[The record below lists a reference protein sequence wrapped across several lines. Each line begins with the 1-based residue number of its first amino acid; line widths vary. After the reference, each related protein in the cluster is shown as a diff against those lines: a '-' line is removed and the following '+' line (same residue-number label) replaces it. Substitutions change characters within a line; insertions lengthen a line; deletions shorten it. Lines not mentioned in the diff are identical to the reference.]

1 MKLRVC
7 FLWHMHQPYYKDPE
21 TGSYILPWVRLH
33 AIKDYAALPLIFRGY
48 PGVRHTVNLVPSL
61 LVQVRD
67 YVENGADDVFLS
79 VSRKNALDLTKE
91 ENEFL
96 LRNFFSAYAPTMI
109 LPQPRF
115 AELLRGHEAA
125 LRSLDRKNGGPGGYG
140 ASEYTDLATLFNLAW
155 FHPLF
160 RDGDR
165 ELSRLW
171 RKGSGFTER
180 EKNYVLDHQ
189 IIVMGRVIGEYRRLS
204 REDGGELSSSP
215 MYHPILPLL
224 IDNRSALDAL
234 PEAALPGLPFSWPSD
249 ARVQLDRGRGVFHE
263 LFGADPA
270 GLWPSEG
277 SISPAALEMA
287 AAAGFRWAA
296 TDEILLGRALG
307 KPVRRDPDGIPTEPD
322 WFYRPYAAVTRSG
335 SIPVFFRDHHLSDLI
350 GFEYSRW
357 DAHDAANN
365 FIHNIKRIYE
375 RLSSGKSSFSENEY
389 VIPVIL
395 DGENAWEYFHDSGM
409 TFLNVLL
416 NKLEQLRPN
425 IEFVTFSDSIDRI
438 NEIREL
444 PSIPTG
450 SWIDGTFRIWIGHP
464 EDHAAWEM
472 LSRARTLVESKI
484 KASLKEGKGES
495 ADLRNALDYLLVAEG
510 SDWCWWYG
518 DDHFTPHAPEF
529 DRLFR
534 NNIKAAYKAI
544 GVIPPDSLDIP
555 IIKSDKIV
563 QEKNVIPAPRS
574 YIQPRIDGMVSSYF
588 EWNSARQVVPAPA
601 FGTMHRAG
609 HVILSCFYYG
619 FSVDELFFRFDL
631 DNVAVENVQEVELE
645 VLFQAKSVKF
655 HSVFDPAGGG
665 FTWSFGKIV
674 ESDGVG
680 TAFFEESPTAPG
692 GNGNIR
698 AAFSKVLEFA
708 IPLKTLDCVQD
719 ERLEFFVTVQ
729 ISGSF
734 GERWPIYGT
743 FSAELPGTDF
753 AERMWHA

>member
-21 TGSYILPWVRLH
+21 TGSYLLPWVRLH
-33 AIKDYAALPLIFRGY
+33 AIKDYAALPVIFRGH

-61 LVQVRD
+61 LIQVRD
-67 YVENGADDVFLS
+67 YVENGADDLFLS

-109 LPQPRF
+109 LPQPRYADLF
-115 AELLRGHEAA
+115 RGHEAA
-125 LRSLDRKNGGPGGYG
+125 LRALGRNNGVPGGYG
-140 ASEYTDLATLFNLAW
+140 ASEYTDLATLFNLTW

-160 RDGDR
+160 RDEDP

-180 EKNYVLDHQ
+180 EKHYVLDHQ
-189 IIVMGRVIGEYRRLS
+189 IEVMGRVIDEYRKLS

-224 IDNRSALDAL
+224 LDNRSALDAL
-234 PEAALPGLPFSWPSD
+234 PGAALPGLPFSWPAD
-249 ARVQLDRGRGVFHE
+249 ARIQLERGRGVFHDH
-263 LFGADPA
+263 FGSDPA

-287 AAAGFRWAA
+287 CRTGFRWAA
-296 TDEILLGRALG
+296 TDEILLARAFG
-307 KPVRRDPDGIPTEPD
+307 KSVRRDPEGIPTEPD
-322 WFYRPYAAVTRSG
+322 WLYRPYAAVTKNG

-357 DAHDAANN
+357 DARDAANN
-365 FIHNIKRIYE
+365 FVFNIKRIYS
-375 RLSSGKSSFSENEY
+375 RLTSGKSGISENEY

-395 DGENAWEYFHDSGM
+395 DGENAWEYFHDSG
-409 TFLNVLL
+409 TEFLNTLL
-416 NKLEQLRPN
+416 SKLETLKPN
-425 IEFVTFSDSIDRI
+425 IEFITFSDALEEI

-450 SWIDGTFRIWIGHP
+450 SWIDGTFHIWIGHP

-472 LSRARTLVESKI
+472 LSRARTLLESK
-484 KASLKEGKGES
+484 SRMHTKEGEEVPANLQK
-495 ADLRNALDYLLVAEG
+495 ARDYLMVAEG
-510 SDWCWWYG
+510 SDWFWWYG
-518 DDHFTPHAPEF
+518 DDHYTPHGPQF

-534 NNIKAAYKAI
+534 NNIKAAYKAMD
-544 GVIPPDSLDIP
+544 VISPDSIDIP
-555 IIKSDKIV
+555 IIKTEKIV

-574 YIQPRIDGMVSSYF
+574 YIQPQIDGLVTSYF
-588 EWNSARQVVPAPA
+588 EWNSARKIVPSPG

-609 HVILSCFYYG
+609 HLILSCFYYG
-619 FSVDELFFRFDL
+619 FSVDEIFFRFDL
-631 DNVAVENVQEVELE
+631 DKVAVENVHKIELE
-645 VLFQAKSVKF
+645 ILFQEKSVKF
-655 HSVFDPAGGG
+655 NSILDPINGRL
-665 FTWSFGKIV
+665 TSSFVKMR
-674 ESDGVG
+674 ESEGEMLSLQD
-680 TAFFEESPTAPG
+680 TLKDS
-692 GNGNIR
+692 GNVR
-698 AAFSKVLEFA
+698 AAFGKVLELA
-708 IPLKTLDCVQD
+708 IPFESLDCGQD
-719 ERLEFFVTVQ
+719 ERLEFFVT
-729 ISGSF
+729 IRIAESF

-743 FSAELPGTDF
+743 FSAELPGKDF
-753 AERMWHA
+753 LGRMWHA

>member
-21 TGSYILPWVRLH
+21 TESYILPWVRLH
-33 AIKDYAALPLIFRGY
+33 AIKDYAALPVIFRGH

-67 YVENGADDVFLS
+67 YVENGAEDVFLS

-109 LPQPRF
+109 LPQPRYADLF
-115 AELLRGHEAA
+115 RRHEAA
-125 LRSLDRKNGGPGGYG
+125 LRSLGRKNGGPGGYG
-140 ASEYTDLATLFNLAW
+140 ASEYTDLATLFNLTW

-160 RDGDR
+160 REEDP

-180 EKNYVLDHQ
+180 EKHYVLDHQ
-189 IIVMGRVIGEYRRLS
+189 IEVMGRVIDEYRKLS

-234 PEAALPGLPFSWPSD
+234 PGAPLPALPFSWPAD
-249 ARVQLDRGRGVFHE
+249 ARIQLERGRGVFHD
-263 LFGADPA
+263 LFWSDPA

-277 SISPAALEMA
+277 SISPATLDMA
-287 AAAGFRWAA
+287 AGIGFRWAA
-296 TDEILLGRALG
+296 TDEILLARAFG
-307 KPVRRDPDGIPTEPD
+307 KPVRRDPEGTPIESD
-322 WFYRPYAAVTRSG
+322 WFYRPYAAVTKG
-335 SIPVFFRDHHLSDLI
+335 GAIPVFFRDHHLSDLI

-365 FIHNIKRIYE
+365 FVYNIKRIYE
-375 RLSSGKSSFSENEY
+375 RLSSVKSGISGNEY
-389 VIPVIL
+389 VVPVIL
-395 DGENAWEYFHDSGM
+395 DGENAWEYFPDSGV
-409 TFLNVLL
+409 TFMNVLL
-416 NKLEQLRPN
+416 SKLEQLRPN
-425 IEFVTFSDSIDRI
+425 IEFVTLSDVLSEVS
-438 NEIREL
+438 EIREL

-450 SWIDGTFRIWIGHP
+450 SWIDGTFNIWIGHP

-472 LSRARTLVESKI
+472 LSRARTLLESKSNVFA
-484 KASLKEGKGES
+484 KAGKEESTELKK
-495 ADLRNALDYLLVAEG
+495 ARDYLLVAEG

-518 DDHFTPHAPEF
+518 DDHYTPHGPEF

-534 NNIKAAYKAI
+534 NNIKAAYKAMGI
-544 GVIPPDSLDIP
+544 MPPDSIDIP
-555 IIKSDKIV
+555 IIKTERIFK
-563 QEKNVIPAPRS
+563 EKNVIPAPGS
-574 YIQPRIDGMVSSYF
+574 YIQPRIDGVVTSYF
-588 EWNSARQVVPAPA
+588 EWNSATKVVPSPG

-619 FSVDELFFRFDL
+619 FSVDDIFFRFDL
-631 DNVAVENVQEVELE
+631 DDVAVKNIQEIEIE
-645 VLFQAKSVKF
+645 ILFPGKSVKF
-655 HSVFDPAGGG
+655 GSILDLISGRFSSSFLKIGESVGETPSVQGALKG
-665 FTWSFGKIV
+665 
-674 ESDGVG
+674 
-680 TAFFEESPTAPG
+680 PG
-692 GNGNIR
+692 SVR
-698 AAFSKVLEFA
+698 AAFGKVLELA
-708 IPLKTLDCVQD
+708 IPFESLDCRRD
-719 ERLEFFVTVQ
+719 ERLEFFVMIQ
-729 ISGSF
+729 IPGSF

-743 FSAELPGTDF
+743 FSAELPGPDF
-753 AERMWHA
+753 SERMWQA